1 MSVVGFDIGLQNCY
15 IAIARAGGIETVA
28 NEFSDRCTP
37 SVVSFG
43 SKSRAVGVAA
53 KSQLITNAKNTLI
66 NFKRFHGRA
75 FNDPLIQ
82 NQKAKL
88 AYDFVPMETG
98 VGIKVMYM
106 DKEHHFSME
115 QITAMLLT
123 KLKETAESNLKKPV
137 SDCVISV
144 PSFFTNAERSSVLDA
159 AYIAGLNCLRL
170 MNDTTAA
177 SLAYGIYKPDLPAP
191 EEKPKTVVF
200 ADMGHSAFQVSVC
213 AFNKGNL
220 KVLATAFDPHL
231 GGRDFDEVLVEYF
244 CAEFK
249 KKYKLDVKSKI
260 RALLRLHQE
269 CEKLKKLM
277 SANSMDIPLN
287 IECFMNDMD
296 VAGKMNR
303 THFEELCASLL
314 QRVETPL
321 RSVMEQTQLK
331 LADINAVEIIGGS
344 TRTPAVKER
353 IAKFFGKVVSTTL
366 NADEAVARGCALQCA
381 MLSPAFKVREFS
393 ITDVV
398 PFPISLK
405 WSTEADEVEGG
416 HEVYSK
422 NHPVPFSKVLTFYR
436 KSPFELEAFYSNP
449 KTLPYSEAK
458 IGQFIIQDVLPQAH
472 GEKSK
477 VKVNVCINIHGIF
490 SVSTASMTEKVKVE
504 DNEATMETELG
515 PCTPDDTVE
524 NIDENKIKIQVDS
537 GETEVQPQVQLNDQE
552 SPQSPSSPEMEQ
564 EENKV
569 GNAETNCK
577 SSREKKTDQ
586 PPDPKKPK
594 IKLKTIN
601 LPIEAKLVWQ
611 FGKYLLDMYF
621 EKEADMIMQDNLEKE
636 RSHAKNAVEEY
647 VYDFRDK
654 LYGPFEKFVSTKDQ
668 KRFAALLSE
677 TENWLYEDGEDQ
689 AKQVYVD
696 KLLELKK
703 LGTPIQERYLEHEK
717 RPKAFDELRQRLQHY
732 TKLAGESRNNAEKY
746 NHTEV
751 AEIEKVEKSVNETM
765 EWMTNAMDTQ
775 AKLNF
780 DQDPI
785 VHVAEIKDKQK
796 ELDNICNPIV
806 TKPKPKVDIP
816 KEENQSMNSK
826 TNSKSGGGGEPMENE
841 NLAKDTEI
849 PSQNGDCHP
858 GDNCSTNM
866 DMD

>member
-15 IAIARAGGIETVA
+15 IAIARAGGIETIA

-43 SKSRAVGVAA
+43 SKNRAVGVAA
-53 KSQLITNAKNTLI
+53 KSQLITNAKNTII

-88 AYDFVPMETG
+88 VYDLVPMKTG
-98 VGIKVMYM
+98 VGMRVMYM
-106 DKEHHFSME
+106 DKEQHFSVE

-123 KLKETAESNLKKPV
+123 KLKETAESSLRKPV
-137 SDCVISV
+137 CDCVISI
-144 PSFFTNAERSSVLDA
+144 PSFFTNAERSSVLNA

-177 SLAYGIYKPDLPAP
+177 SLAYGIYKPDLPAL
-191 EEKPKTVVF
+191 EEKPKIVIF
-200 ADMGHSAFQVSVC
+200 ADMGHSAFQVSAC
-213 AFNKGNL
+213 AFSKGNL
-220 KVLATAFDPHL
+220 KILATAFDPHL
-231 GGRDFDEVLVEYF
+231 GGQDFDEVLVEYF
-244 CAEFK
+244 CSEFK
-249 KKYKLDVKSKI
+249 TKYKLNVKSKI
-260 RALLRLHQE
+260 RALLRLYQE

-277 SANSMDIPLN
+277 SANSMDVPLN
-287 IECFMNDMD
+287 IECFMNDVD
-296 VAGKMNR
+296 VTGKMNR

-314 QRVETPL
+314 QRVEAPL

-344 TRTPAVKER
+344 TRIPAVKER
-353 IAKFFGKVVSTTL
+353 IAKFFGKAVSTTL
-366 NADEAVARGCALQCA
+366 NADEAVVRGCALQCA

-405 WSTEADEVEGG
+405 WSTEADEIEGS
-416 HEVYSK
+416 HEVFSR
-422 NHPVPFSKVLTFYR
+422 NHAAPFSKAITFYR
-436 KSPFELEAFYSNP
+436 KKPFELEAFYSNP
-449 KTLPYSEAK
+449 QTLPYSEVK
-458 IGQFIIQDVLPQAH
+458 IGQFIIQDILPQID

-504 DNEATMETELG
+504 ETEATMETELG
-515 PCTPDDTVE
+515 PCTPDTVGDIE
-524 NIDENKIKIQVDS
+524 SKTQTDSDES
-537 GETEVQPQVQLNDQE
+537 EVQPQVQLDGQE
-552 SPQSPSSPEMEQ
+552 SPQSPSSPEMEHD
-564 EENKV
+564 ENKSE
-569 GNAETNCK
+569 NAEMNCK
-577 SSREKKTDQ
+577 SNNEKKTDQ

-594 IKLKTIN
+594 IKLKTTN

-611 FGKYLLDMYF
+611 FGKDLLDMYF
-621 EKEADMIMQDNLEKE
+621 EKEGDMIMQDKLEKE

-647 VYDFRDK
+647 IYDFREK
-654 LYGPFEKFVSTKDQ
+654 LCGPFEKFVSTKDQ
-668 KRFAALLSE
+668 KHFSTLLSE

-689 AKQVYVD
+689 IKQVYVD

-703 LGTPIQERYLEHEK
+703 LGTPIQDRYLENEK
-717 RPKAFDELRQRLQHY
+717 RPKAFDELGQRLQHY
-732 TKLAGESRNNAEKY
+732 TKLVGESRNNAEKY
-746 NHTEV
+746 NHIDVSEM
-751 AEIEKVEKSVNETM
+751 EKVEKTVNETM
-765 EWMTNAMDTQ
+765 EWMNNAMDTQ
-775 AKLNF
+775 AKLSF
-780 DQDPI
+780 HQDPL

-806 TKPKPKVDIP
+806 TKPKPKVEIP
-816 KEENQSMNSK
+816 KEENQA
-826 TNSKSGGGGEPMENE
+826 TNSKANSKNGGGEPMENE
-841 NLAKDTEI
+841 DLAKDTEI
-849 PSQNGDCHP
+849 PSQNGVCHP
-858 GDNCSTNM
+858 GDNCTANM